1 MRCHQW
7 QLFYRT
13 VTPYSISFVSTPP
26 SFVVW
31 GRKEAAG
38 RRIIRATPAADLP
51 ALGLAIDY
59 VNITF
64 WTLRQAQ
71 WAPID
76 VLAQSSHGPWSTEV
90 PADPPFFHLCHQ
102 YGLEKL
108 SHSSGMIIFCCRINP
123 GDYGYGNMD
132 WSQDLCAISSSSV
145 MALSKNARGVGVV
158 TWLHIFVYTL
168 EKSIIC

>member
-1 MRCHQW
+1 MCCHQW

-26 SFVVW
+26 SFV
-31 GRKEAAG
+31 
-38 RRIIRATPAADLP
+38 
-51 ALGLAIDY
+51 GLREERGCREENNLCHTSSRSASFGVAIDY

-76 VLAQSSHGPWSTEV
+76 VLAHSSHGPWSSEV
-90 PADPPFFHLCHQ
+90 PTDPAFFHLCHQ
-102 YGLEKL
+102 YVLEKL
-108 SHSSGMIIFCCRINP
+108 SHSSIMIILCCRINP
-123 GDYGYGNMD
+123 GDYVYGNMD

-145 MALSKNARGVGVV
+145 MALSKHAWGVGVV